1 MIQQLSEIPFS
12 LSDRARIV
20 KAAISSVKDEVKI
33 SSTVSPNKKVRSQ
46 NRLLDPALDAR
57 GLSRVRLEKAVRKAE
72 ADMIKL
78 RYKDAL
84 HSSDTAVK
92 VEALAKVAFHRS
104 GSLLTKSE
112 IKMIQEETSM
122 CDTPTIPD
130 CLRLQRRRTINGTC
144 NNLERPL
151 LGSAGTNFRRLL
163 AARYEDGIERP
174 AGFLQSVNKDILGRG
189 EFEPPYPSP
198 REISRTVI
206 RAEPIDDPRH
216 THIIMQWGQF
226 LDHDLD
232 LAPEFGEDLCPEEF
246 CKATETCFP
255 IRRVSDDEPFE
266 ELPCLFFGRSIPSC
280 DDTPGT
286 LPAREQ
292 FNVIT
297 HFIDGSNVYGSTE
310 KVAKALRLFKGGLL
324 KVGPPHA
331 PGAKPS
337 LPLLPRE
344 ELEENGLTLCPR
356 PNINE
361 KCYVAGDVRVN
372 EHLGLTVM
380 HTIWMREHNR
390 IVKKLAQLS
399 PSLSDEELY
408 QIGRQVVGGM
418 MQSIVFREY
427 LPEVLGRSVVRD
439 LVRAPEI
446 RGYDPSFDP
455 SIVNAYA
462 TAAFRYGHS
471 LIRPEFA
478 RLDKNYQS
486 LPIGPLN
493 LLDSFFNSS
502 QYNTSFGTDP
512 ILRGLLTEAARRSDE
527 FLNPVLTTKLFASAD
542 SVARDLAS
550 LNINRGRDHGLPP
563 YLVWREF
570 CIKFFA
576 RNNISVEPDFRS
588 DLTRLEL
595 LRVYGSLDTVDL
607 FAGGMAEEPYIHTDG
622 QKSIVGPTFTCIFI
636 LNYQSSASGDRFY
649 YLNRI
654 TNSPAQMEQYE
665 KTSLSKVICNNAD
678 NIRKIQPNAF
688 VLPKGD
694 NSPIDCDDIPDLDLT
709 PFVQECKRYLRFSV
723 VGSASFRAVI
733 MKDTIFY
740 SGHFKTISFSG
751 PSGGSQCL
759 ELECPEG
766 FSRVLL
772 YPANYFSRRFC
783 SKPNAAPG
791 LPSPTLNR
799 FKCYNEKIGFFQ
811 MTPANGIYSSLAECE
826 SGKVDAVSYSCSR
839 RRPFAYSTSEEGGLT
854 DIGDIMKAINKTEE
868 AAKKSDKGNYPREE
882 ELMNV
887 LNGYQPQDEVKE
899 ENHESYRPKA
909 KVTEK
914 NSNNNLIKELD
925 DALKQLEDL
934 E

>member
-1 MIQQLSEIPFS
+1 MSEIPFS

-20 KAAISSVKDEVKI
+20 KAAINSVKDEVKI
-33 SSTVSPNKKVRSQ
+33 SSTVSPNEKVRSQ
-46 NRLLDPALDAR
+46 NRLLDPTLDAR

-72 ADMIKL
+72 AEMIKL

-84 HSSDTAVK
+84 HSSDKAVK
-92 VEALAKVAFHRS
+92 VEALAKVAFHQS

-122 CDTPTIPD
+122 CEKPTVPD

-174 AGFLQSVNKDILGRG
+174 VGFLQSAGKDILRRG
-189 EFEPPYPSP
+189 EFEPPHPSP
-198 REISRTVI
+198 REVSRTVI
-206 RAEPIDDPRH
+206 TAKPIDDPRH
-216 THIIMQWGQF
+216 THMIMQWGQF

-232 LAPEFGEDLCPEEF
+232 LAPEFGEHDCPQEF
-246 CKATETCFP
+246 CNATEMCFP
-255 IRRVSDDEPFE
+255 IPRVSGDPAFD

-286 LPAREQ
+286 LPARDQ
-292 FNVIT
+292 FNAIT

-310 KVAKALRLFKGGLL
+310 EVAKDLREFTGGLL

-337 LPLLPRE
+337 LPLYPRE
-344 ELEENGLTLCPR
+344 ELEENGLAACPR
-356 PNINE
+356 PNE
-361 KCYVAGDVRVN
+361 ECYVAGDIRVN
-372 EHLGLTVM
+372 EQQGLTVM

-390 IVKKLAQLS
+390 IVKKLAQIS
-399 PSLSDEELY
+399 PSPLSDEELY

-427 LPEVLGRSVVRD
+427 LPEVLGASVVRD
-439 LVRAPEI
+439 LVRDPRI
-446 RGYDPSFDP
+446 RGYRPSFNP

-478 RLDKNYQS
+478 RLDENYNS

-493 LLDSFFNSS
+493 LLDSFFNTA
-502 QYNTSFGTDP
+502 QYNNSFGTDP
-512 ILRGLLTEAARRSDE
+512 LLRGLLKEAARRSDE
-527 FLNPVLTTKLFASAD
+527 FLNPVLTTELFKSSE

-570 CIKFFA
+570 CINFFA
-576 RNNISVEPDFRS
+576 RNNITVEPDFRS

-607 FAGGMAEEPYIHTDG
+607 FAGGMAEEPYVHIDG

-649 YLNRI
+649 YLNPI
-654 TNSPAQMEQYE
+654 TNTPAQLEQYE
-665 KTSLSKVICNNAD
+665 KASLSKVICNNAD
-678 NIRKIQPNAF
+678 NIGKIQPNAF

-694 NSPIDCDDIPDLDLT
+694 LGNSPVDCDAIPDLDLT
-709 PFVQECKRYLRFSV
+709 PFVQECKRYLRFSA
-723 VGSASFRAVI
+723 VGKASFIAI
-733 MKDTIFY
+733 FLKDTIVY
-740 SGHFKTISFSG
+740 AGHFQVISFDG

-766 FSRVLL
+766 FSRVILL
-772 YPANYFSRRFC
+772 PANFGSRLLC
-783 SKPNAAPG
+783 SQPNAAPG
-791 LPSPTLNR
+791 LPSSKPNS
-799 FKCYNEKIGFFQ
+799 FKSYDEKIGFFQ
-811 MTPANGIYSSLAECE
+811 MTPANGIYSSLAECKN
-826 SGKVDAVSYSCSR
+826 GKVDAVSYSCSQSQSG
-839 RRPFAYSTSEEGGLT
+839 PVAFSTSEEGGLT
-854 DIGDIMKAINKTEE
+854 DIGDIMKAINETEE

-882 ELMNV
+882 ELMKV
-887 LNGYQPQDEVKE
+887 LNSYQGGDGTKE
-899 ENHESYRPKA
+899 KNHETYGSKA

-914 NSNNNLIKELD
+914 NNNNNLLKELD
-925 DALKQLEDL
+925 DALQQLEVLD
-934 E
+934 